1 MPAAHNVRESR
12 IILGE
17 EKTFSGL
24 PWEHGEE
31 QLRFHAQNDKTKI
44 YYLVVEF
51 HQETGYFVLYTEW
64 CYAKGFGADV
74 LQERS
79 MEDVMRQTMAAKDR
93 ANAQNEAGAIGGP

>member
-17 EKTFSGL
+17 GKAFSEL
-24 PWEHGEE
+24 PWKHGEE
-31 QLRFHAQNDKTKI
+31 QLRFHAENDKTKI

-64 CYAKGFGADV
+64 SYAEGFGADV

-79 MEDVMRQTMAAKDR
+79 TEDVMRQTRAAR
-93 ANAQNEAGAIGGP
+93 EQAEARNEADAIGG